1 MKKTANSKAFSLIE
15 LMVVVAIIGIL
26 SAVGVPKYQGFKA
39 KSIQSEGKS
48 LLSSIYT
55 VQQATFMDTDTYV
68 NLAALQT
75 TMPEL
80 GKTGKYDPT
89 TPTVSNTAF
98 TAVVTSKQQLASC
111 SSNKT
116 DVQQVDQDHDLK
128 ITTNGF
134 TGC

>member
-48 LLSSIYT
+48 LLSSVYT
-55 VQQATFMDTDTYV
+55 LEQATFMDTDTYV
-68 NLAALQT
+68 NLAALQVS
-75 TMPEL
+75 MPEL
-80 GKTGKYDPT
+80 NTTGKYGVGVAFAAT
-89 TPTVSNTAF
+89 TF
-98 TAVVTSKQQLASC
+98 TATATSKAKLASC
-111 SSNKT
+111 STNAT
-116 DVQQVDQDHDLK
+116 DVQTMNQDHTWVN
-128 ITTNGF
+128 TTNGF